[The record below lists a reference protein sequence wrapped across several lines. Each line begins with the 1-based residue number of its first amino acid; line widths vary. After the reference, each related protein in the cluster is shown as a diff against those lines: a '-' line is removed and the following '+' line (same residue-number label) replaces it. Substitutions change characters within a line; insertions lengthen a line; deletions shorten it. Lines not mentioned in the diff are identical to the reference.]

1 MGPPGRDDV
10 HIVSTTTN
18 KQTHPMEEETPKTE
32 EPTPTRKYSPLYVR
46 IRKFWYKVL
55 EFTHLKDDTD
65 YEATLSS
72 ISSSVEFRGVN
83 LWVLAFAIIVA
94 SVGLNVNSTAVI
106 IGAMLISPIMGPIN
120 GVGLSIGILDEDLL
134 RKSLRNFLI
143 MVVISLITSTLYFLV
158 SPLNEAGSE
167 LLARTRPTTYDVIIA
182 FFGGLA
188 GIVATSRKSQP
199 FTVISGVA
207 IATALMPPLCT
218 AGYGIATWQP
228 RFFGGALYL
237 FFINSF
243 FIALATFIMVRFLG
257 FPQRRYMSDKRL
269 VAVRRMIYL
278 FAILVMIPSVFMAI
292 NLVRETAFN
301 SQTIKFVNEIQQTPY
316 FKSVQ
321 LVGSKT
327 DYTKNEQTITL
338 RVVGKPLTADDIAKI
353 QNVMRTEYGLE
364 HARLVVRQ
372 TENLLD
378 ATQQNQ
384 VIEDIID
391 KKDAVIAQ
399 KDSIIDDLQVQIER
413 AGGFSEKT
421 ERLVRE
427 IHTQYPDLQT
437 IAITEMR
444 CYDPKTLERS
454 LMPAVYLKWK
464 DGRQHPDSER
474 KLVEWLKVRM
484 DVQEVKVARID

>member
-1 MGPPGRDDV
+1 MD
-10 HIVSTTTN
+10 
-18 KQTHPMEEETPKTE
+18 EEQQAQKPVK
-32 EPTPTRKYSPLYVR
+32 KYHSFRVR
-46 IRKFWYKVL
+46 MRKFWYSVL

-72 ISSSVEFRGVN
+72 ISNSVEFRGVN

-106 IGAMLISPIMGPIN
+106 IGAMLISPIMGPIT
-120 GVGLSIGILDEDLL
+120 GVGLSIGILDGDLL
-134 RKSLRNFLI
+134 RKSLRNFII
-143 MVVISLITSTLYFLV
+143 MVIISLITSSLYFLV

-167 LLARTRPTTYDVIIA
+167 LLARTRPTTFDVIIA

-243 FIALATFIMVRFLG
+243 FIALATFIMVRFLA
-257 FPQRRYMSDKRL
+257 FPQKRYLSNKRL
-269 VAVRRMIYL
+269 IAVRRMIYL

-301 SQTIKFVNEIQQTPY
+301 SQTIKFVNEIQQTPH
-316 FKSVQ
+316 FKNVQ

-327 DYTKNEQTITL
+327 DYSNKEQTITL
-338 RVVGKPLTADDIAKI
+338 RVIGKPLTLDDIERI

-364 HARLVVRQ
+364 HAKLVIRQ

-378 ATQQNQ
+378 VTQQNQ

-399 KDSIIDDLQVQIER
+399 KDSLIDQLQAQIER
-413 AGGFSEKT
+413 TGGVSEKT
-421 ERLVRE
+421 EQLVRE
-427 IHTQYPDLQT
+427 IHTQYPNLQS
-437 IAITEMR
+437 ISITEMM
-444 CYDPKTLERS
+444 CYDANTLEHHRV
-454 LMPAVYLKWK
+454 PAVYVKWN
-464 DGRQHPDSER
+464 DGLAHPDAEK
-474 KLVEWLKVRM
+474 KLVAWLKVRLNVEQIRVVRM
-484 DVQEVKVARID
+484 ESN

>member
-1 MGPPGRDDV
+1 
-10 HIVSTTTN
+10 
-18 KQTHPMEEETPKTE
+18 MEENPKKEETTQIKKHHPF
-32 EPTPTRKYSPLYVR
+32 RVR
-46 IRKFWYKVL
+46 VRKFWYSVL

-72 ISSSVEFRGVN
+72 ISNSVEFRGVN

-106 IGAMLISPIMGPIN
+106 IGAMLISPIMGPIT
-120 GVGLSIGILDEDLL
+120 GVGLAIGILDGDLL

-143 MVVISLITSTLYFLV
+143 MVIISLITSSLYFLV
-158 SPLNEAGSE
+158 SPLHEAGSE
-167 LLARTRPTTYDVIIA
+167 LLARTRPTTFDVIIA

-243 FIALATFIMVRFLG
+243 FIALATFIMVRFLA
-257 FPQRRYMSDKRL
+257 FPQRRYLSNKRL
-269 VAVRRMIYL
+269 IAVRRMIYL

-301 SQTIKFVNEIQQTPY
+301 TQTIKFVNEIQQSPH
-316 FKSVQ
+316 FKNVQ

-327 DYTKNEQTITL
+327 DYSNKDQTITL
-338 RVVGKPLTADDIAKI
+338 RVIGKPLTLDDIERI
-353 QNVMRTEYGLE
+353 QDVMRTEYGLE
-364 HARLVVRQ
+364 HAKLVIKQ

-378 ATQQNQ
+378 VTQQNQ

-391 KKDAVIAQ
+391 KKEEVIAQ
-399 KDSIIDDLQVQIER
+399 KDSLIDQLQAQIER
-413 AGGFSEKT
+413 TGGVSEKT
-421 ERLVRE
+421 EQLVRE
-427 IHTQYPDLQT
+427 IHTQYPNLQS
-437 IAITEMR
+437 IAITEMM
-444 CYDPKTLERS
+444 CYDANTLEHNRV
-454 LMPAVYLKWK
+454 PAVYLKWK
-464 DGRQHPDSER
+464 DGQAHPEAEN
-474 KLVEWLKVRM
+474 KLVAWLKVRLNVEQIQVM
-484 DVQEVKVARID
+484 RMEM